1 MRAFTQLTG
10 PAIFLPVKNID
21 TDVILPARYLKAL
34 TRHGLAGAAFYT
46 YRFDASGAALKD
58 GPFGPHESRVAPVLI
73 AGENFGCGS
82 SREHAAWAI
91 YDFGIRAVISTGF
104 ADIFASNAYK
114 NGLLLIELPQRS
126 IDLITATGL
135 ESITIDLTA
144 QTISVAGTEIIEFTI
159 DAFRKHCLL
168 NGLDEI
174 SLTEQQEPQIKT
186 FEEILE
192 HQSPWIKPR
201 SRSTMP

>member
-1 MRAFTQLTG
+1 M
-10 PAIFLPVKNID
+10 D

-34 TRHGLAGAAFYT
+34 TRDGLAGAAFYT

-58 GPFGPHESRVAPVLI
+58 SPFGTHESPVAPVLI

-82 SREHAAWAI
+82 SREHAAWAL

-126 IDLITATGL
+126 IDLITAAGL
-135 ESITIDLTA
+135 DSITIDLAA
-144 QTISVAGTEIIEFTI
+144 QTISASGTEIGFAI
-159 DAFRKHCLL
+159 DAFRKHCLQ

-174 SLTEQQEPQIKT
+174 SLTEQQEPQIKA
-186 FEEILE
+186 FEEVRE
-192 HQSPWIKPR
+192 HQSPWIKPV